1 MARQTVRFP
10 NAAGEHLAGILETP
24 DGRSPRACALFAH
37 CFTCT
42 KNIRAASQIS
52 AALVERGIAVLRFDF
67 TGLGESEGDFGGS
80 GFSSNVDDLVAAAEY
95 LEREWEAPALLIG
108 HSLGGTAV
116 LMAAERIASAT
127 AVATLGAP
135 AQAAHVQHHFAE
147 SVDEIRERGS
157 ATVDIGGRPFQL
169 RREFIDDLDAQP
181 VQLRLKDLGKA
192 LLVMHSPVD
201 TIVGIDNA
209 SEVFAS
215 AMHPKS
221 FVSLDRADHLLG
233 EPADAAYAANVIA
246 SWAERYLPEE
256 TRHTTEANEGE
267 VLAVTG
273 SQGYHTPIQAGP
285 HMLIADEP
293 ASVGG
298 EDTGPTPYGLLSAS
312 LAACTSMTL
321 QMYARRKKIRLDQAR
336 VAVTHQKIHARDCES
351 CESGDGKVDQFRRR
365 IALTGEMTT
374 EQRARMLE
382 IADMCPVHRT
392 LHSEVEI
399 LTEADEG

>member
-1 MARQTVRFP
+1 MGRQTVEFP
-10 NAAGEHLAGILETP
+10 NAAGEKLAGILETP

-80 GFSSNVDDLVAAAEY
+80 GFSGNVDDLVAAAGY
-95 LEREWEAPALLIG
+95 LERDWEAPALLVG

-116 LMAAERIASAT
+116 LMAAQRIPSAS

-135 AQAAHVQHHFAE
+135 SHAAHVQQHFAE

-169 RREFIDDLDAQP
+169 RREFIDDLDDQP
-181 VQLRLKDLGKA
+181 VEPRLRDLDKA

-209 SEVFAS
+209 SEIFAS

-221 FVSLDRADHLLG
+221 FVSLDKADHLLQK
-233 EPADAAYAANVIA
+233 PADSTYAANVIA

-256 TRHTTEANEGE
+256 TQHTTEANEGE
-267 VLAVTG
+267 VVAVTG
-273 SQGYHTPIQAGP
+273 SQGFHTPVQAGP
-285 HMLIADEP
+285 HVLIADEP

-298 EDTGPTPYGLLSAS
+298 EDTGPTPYGLLSAA

-321 QMYARRKKIRLDQAR
+321 QMYARRKKIRLDAAR
-336 VAVTHQKIHARDCES
+336 VAVTHRKIHARDCER
-351 CESGDGKVDQFRRR
+351 CESTDGKVDRFTRR
-365 IALTGEMTT
+365 ISLDGEMTPD
-374 EQRARMLE
+374 QHARMLE